1 VKHCARTAV
10 LTAVASGALLAASA
24 PAMAAPV
31 TSAPEVAWV
40 NTNVVVSADRSEATV
55 LGKYRCSG
63 GEEGTHLW
71 VSVKQGPR
79 IDAGHTSSS
88 YADAWYDTN
97 YNFTEDNPAGLT
109 VDCDGKWHA
118 ERITVKQVAGFG
130 QLTRGEAYV
139 QWCLFDSS
147 GAYAGG
153 SDDPEGGLFGT
164 VRAGA

>member
-1 VKHCARTAV
+1 VKHLARTAV
-10 LTAVASGALLAASA
+10 LTALTSGALVAATA
-24 PAMAAPV
+24 PAMAAPA

-71 VSVKQGPR
+71 VSVKQGPG
-79 IDAGHTSSS
+79 IYPGHTSSG

-97 YNFTEDNPAGLT
+97 YNYTEDNPAGLT
-109 VDCDGKWHA
+109 VTCDGKWHA
-118 ERITVKQVAGFG
+118 ERVTVRQVFG
-130 QLTRGEAYV
+130 QLTRGAAYV
-139 QWCLFDSS
+139 QWCMFDST

-153 SDDPEGGLFGT
+153 GDDEGGLFGT
-164 VRAGA
+164 VRTGA

>member
-1 VKHCARTAV
+1 MKYLARTAV
-10 LTAVASGALLAASA
+10 LTAVATGALVAASA
-24 PAMAAPV
+24 PAMAAPT

-71 VSVKQGPR
+71 VSVKQGPG
-79 IDAGHTSSS
+79 IYPGHTSSS
-88 YADAWYDTN
+88 FADAWYDTN
-97 YNFTEDNPAGLT
+97 FHHQDSHAGLT

-118 ERITVKQVAGFG
+118 ERITVKAVFG
-130 QLTRGEAYV
+130 ELTRGAAYV
-139 QWCLFDSS
+139 QWCMFDSS

>member
-1 VKHCARTAV
+1 MKHLARTAV
-10 LTAVASGALLAASA
+10 LTALASGALVAASA
-24 PAMAAPV
+24 PAMAAPA
-31 TSAPEVAWV
+31 TSAAPEVAWV

-71 VSVKQGPR
+71 VSVKQGPD
-79 IDAGHTSSS
+79 IYPGHTSSR

-97 YNFTEDNPAGLT
+97 FNFTEDNPAGLT
-109 VDCDGKWHA
+109 VDCDGKWHT
-118 ERITVKQVAGFG
+118 ERITVKQVFG

-139 QWCLFDSS
+139 QWCMYDST

>member
-1 VKHCARTAV
+1 VKYLARTAV
-10 LTAVASGALLAASA
+10 LTAVASGALVAASA
-24 PAMAAPV
+24 PAMAAPA

-71 VSVKQGPR
+71 VSVKQGPG
-79 IDAGHTSSS
+79 IYAGHTSSS

-109 VDCDGKWHA
+109 VDCDSKWHA
-118 ERITVKQVAGFG
+118 ERITVKRVFG
-130 QLTRGEAYV
+130 DLTRGAAYV
-139 QWCLFDSS
+139 QWCMFDSS

-153 SDDPEGGLFGT
+153 GDAEGGLFGT